1 MLLRR
6 VYHNKKTDI
15 QILSETEKTVLE
27 PEALVNKKVISSD
40 FQEIGNVVSADKDSL
55 KILRGSDNHYIIP
68 KSRVLT
74 FTGENM
80 RVDFRFNDL
89 LLVELAS
96 LSYIEP

>member
-1 MLLRR
+1 M
-6 VYHNKKTDI
+6 
-15 QILSETEKTVLE
+15 
-27 PEALVNKKVISSD
+27 
-40 FQEIGNVVSADKDSL
+40 VSADKDSENSNGL
-55 KILRGSDNHYIIP
+55 DNHYIIT

-96 LSYIEP
+96 LS

>member
-27 PEALVNKKVISSD
+27 SEALVNKKVVSSD
-40 FQEIGNVVSADKDSL
+40 FQEIGNVVSAEKDSL
-55 KILRGSDNHYIIP
+55 KILRGVDNHYIRP
-68 KSRVLT
+68 KSRVRT

>member
-15 QILSETEKTVLE
+15 QFLSETEKTVLE

-40 FQEIGNVVSADKDSL
+40 FQEIDKDSL

-89 LLVELAS
+89 LLVRVS
-96 LSYIEP
+96 LT

>member
-1 MLLRR
+1 MRLL
-6 VYHNKKTDI
+6 
-15 QILSETEKTVLE
+15 L
-27 PEALVNKKVISSD
+27 LVNHGFKCHH
-40 FQEIGNVVSADKDSL
+40 EIGNVVSADKDSL
-55 KILRGSDNHYIIP
+55 KILRDSDNHYIIP